1 MLDRMTEGIDVHG
14 KALQLRARRQEVL
27 SSNIAN
33 ADTPG
38 FKARD
43 FDFASAL
50 QAATGRSVA
59 RAQPGAQSGSQSG
72 SQSEAQSG
80 AQSGAQPGAQPG
92 ARGPAQLATYVSTRS
107 VGLARSQP
115 GHLGAGGSGGGPAAT
130 EHSTRMQYVTPEQ
143 GTLDG
148 NTVDL
153 NRERAQFADN
163 SLRYEATL
171 RFINGRVRTMLT
183 AIRGE

>member
-1 MLDRMTEGIDVHG
+1 MLDRMTDAIDFHG
-14 KALQLRARRQEVL
+14 KALQLRAQRQEVL

-50 QAATGRSVA
+50 RNASRPATAAGGAGAAGQGIGGAAGSSTATPAAAAGGGMSLAGLRMRQSQAGHL
-59 RAQPGAQSGSQSG
+59 
-72 SQSEAQSG
+72 
-80 AQSGAQPGAQPG
+80 
-92 ARGPAQLATYVSTRS
+92 PAGGHEVSTTASRLQFS
-107 VGLARSQP
+107 
-115 GHLGAGGSGGGPAAT
+115 
-130 EHSTRMQYVTPEQ
+130 TPEQ
-143 GTLDG
+143 ASLDG

-153 NRERAQFADN
+153 NRERAAFADN

-171 RFINGRVRTMLT
+171 RFINGRVRTMMT

>member
-1 MLDRMTEGIDVHG
+1 MLDRMTDAIDFHG
-14 KALQLRARRQEVL
+14 NALQLRAKRQEVL

-43 FDFASAL
+43 FDFASAFRNATSHSGAMTAPGAGSRSPG
-50 QAATGRSVA
+50 QAATPTATGIA
-59 RAQPGAQSGSQSG
+59 TPPSGLRMS
-72 SQSEAQSG
+72 A
-80 AQSGAQPGAQPG
+80 
-92 ARGPAQLATYVSTRS
+92 
-107 VGLARSQP
+107 SQP
-115 GHLGAGGSGGGPAAT
+115 GHLQAAGGT
-130 EHSTRMQYVTPEQ
+130 EVSTVSRLQYTTPEQ
-143 GTLDG
+143 ASLDG

-153 NRERAQFADN
+153 NRERAAFADN

-171 RFINGRVRTMLT
+171 RFINGRVRTMMT

>member
-1 MLDRMTEGIDVHG
+1 MLDRMTQSIDFHG
-14 KALQLRARRQEVL
+14 KALELRAQRQEVL

-38 FKARD
+38 YKARD

-50 QAATGRSVA
+50 RSATGVTAAASA
-59 RAQPGAQSGSQSG
+59 AA
-72 SQSEAQSG
+72 
-80 AQSGAQPGAQPG
+80 
-92 ARGPAQLATYVSTRS
+92 
-107 VGLARSQP
+107 
-115 GHLGAGGSGGGPAAT
+115 GPAAT
-130 EHSTRMQYVTPEQ
+130 TLPVGLSSGAGASVQTVALARSHQGHLPVGGVGGSAGAQTRFVVPEQ

-163 SLRYEATL
+163 ALRYEASL
-171 RFINGRVRTMLT
+171 RFINGGYRTMLS

>member
-1 MLDRMTEGIDVHG
+1 MLDRMTDAIDFHG
-14 KALQLRARRQEVL
+14 KALQLRAQRQEVL

-50 QAATGRSVA
+50 KDAAMLSTAAT
-59 RAQPGAQSGSQSG
+59 P
-72 SQSEAQSG
+72 SG
-80 AQSGAQPGAQPG
+80 AVGQGQFQAPGQAIGQPAAGAALQPSAGGGMQAN
-92 ARGPAQLATYVSTRS
+92 
-107 VGLARSQP
+107 GLRMSQSQP
-115 GHLGAGGSGGGPAAT
+115 GHLPTAGSGF
-130 EHSTRMQYVTPEQ
+130 EVSTVSRLQYTRPEQ
-143 GTLDG
+143 ASLDG

-153 NRERAQFADN
+153 NRERAAFADN
-163 SLRYEATL
+163 SLHYEATL
-171 RFINGRVRTMLT
+171 RFINGRVRTMMT

>member
-1 MLDRMTEGIDVHG
+1 MLDRMTDAIDFHG
-14 KALQLRARRQEVL
+14 KALQLRAQRQEVL

-50 QAATGRSVA
+50 KNAATPR
-59 RAQPGAQSGSQSG
+59 PGVTTSSASAATAVSSPAGAGSPRILSTVDAG
-72 SQSEAQSG
+72 G
-80 AQSGAQPGAQPG
+80 AH
-92 ARGPAQLATYVSTRS
+92 ATI
-107 VGLARSQP
+107 GLSRSQA
-115 GHLGAGGSGGGPAAT
+115 GHLAPDHAGTTLGAAAV
-130 EHSTRMQYVTPEQ
+130 EHSTRLQYTAPEQ
-143 GTLDG
+143 ASLDG
-148 NTVDL
+148 NSVDL
-153 NRERAQFADN
+153 NRERANFADN

-171 RFINGRVRTMLT
+171 RFINGRVRTMIT

>member
-1 MLDRMTEGIDVHG
+1 MLDRMTDAIDFHG
-14 KALQLRARRQEVL
+14 KALQLRAQRQEVL

-50 QAATGRSVA
+50 RTASGLSTAAGASA
-59 RAQPGAQSGSQSG
+59 GAGQGPGGPSGSSTAMPVAAAG
-72 SQSEAQSG
+72 GMSLAGLRMSQSQAG
-80 AQSGAQPGAQPG
+80 HL
-92 ARGPAQLATYVSTRS
+92 PAGGNEVSTTASR
-107 VGLARSQP
+107 L
-115 GHLGAGGSGGGPAAT
+115 
-130 EHSTRMQYVTPEQ
+130 QYATPEQ
-143 GTLDG
+143 ASLDG

-153 NRERAQFADN
+153 NRERAAFADN

-171 RFINGRVRTMLT
+171 RFINGRVRTMMT

>member
-72 SQSEAQSG
+72 SQSEARS
-80 AQSGAQPGAQPG
+80 G

-107 VGLARSQP
+107 VGLARLQP

>member
-59 RAQPGAQSGSQSG
+59 RAQPGAQSGSQS
-72 SQSEAQSG
+72 EAQSG
-80 AQSGAQPGAQPG
+80 AQSGP
-92 ARGPAQLATYVSTRS
+92 RGPAQLATYVSTRS

>member
-72 SQSEAQSG
+72 SQSEARS
-80 AQSGAQPGAQPG
+80 G

>member
-1 MLDRMTEGIDVHG
+1 MLDRMTDAIDFHG
-14 KALQLRARRQEVL
+14 NALQLRAQRQEVL

-38 FKARD
+38 FKGRD

-50 QAATGRSVA
+50 RNATRHAGAATQAGL
-59 RAQPGAQSGSQSG
+59 
-72 SQSEAQSG
+72 
-80 AQSGAQPGAQPG
+80 
-92 ARGPAQLATYVSTRS
+92 PAASPAA
-107 VGLARSQP
+107 GLGMSASQP
-115 GHLGAGGSGGGPAAT
+115 GHLRAAGGM
-130 EHSTRMQYVTPEQ
+130 EVSTASRLQYTTPEQ
-143 GTLDG
+143 ASLDG

-153 NRERAQFADN
+153 NRERAAFADN

-171 RFINGRVRTMLT
+171 RFINGRVRTMMT

>member
-1 MLDRMTEGIDVHG
+1 MLDRMTDAIDFHG
-14 KALQLRARRQEVL
+14 NALQLRAQRQEVL

-43 FDFASAL
+43 FNFASAL
-50 QAATGRSVA
+50 RNATGA
-59 RAQPGAQSGSQSG
+59 
-72 SQSEAQSG
+72 SG
-80 AQSGAQPGAQPG
+80 AMTPAGASGQSPALAANPLATSLSPQPAS
-92 ARGPAQLATYVSTRS
+92 GPASPG
-107 VGLARSQP
+107 GLRMSALQP
-115 GHLGAGGSGGGPAAT
+115 GHLQADGGM
-130 EHSTRMQYVTPEQ
+130 EVSTASRLQYTKPEQ
-143 GTLDG
+143 ASLDG

-153 NRERAQFADN
+153 NRERAAFADN

-171 RFINGRVRTMLT
+171 RFINGRVRTMMT

>member
-1 MLDRMTEGIDVHG
+1 MLDRMTDAIEFHG

-43 FDFASAL
+43 FDFAAAL
-50 QAATGRSVA
+50 KNAGAGQGQVTSTAADG
-59 RAQPGAQSGSQSG
+59 GAH
-72 SQSEAQSG
+72 A
-80 AQSGAQPGAQPG
+80 
-92 ARGPAQLATYVSTRS
+92 LAIGMS
-107 VGLARSQP
+107 RSQP
-115 GHLGAGGSGGGPAAT
+115 SHLTAGGSGASLGDRAV
-130 EHSTRMQYVTPEQ
+130 EHSTRLQYTAPEQ
-143 GTLDG
+143 GSLDG
-148 NTVDL
+148 NSVDL
-153 NRERAQFADN
+153 NRERANFADN

-171 RFINGRVRTMLT
+171 RFINSRVRTMMT

>member
-1 MLDRMTEGIDVHG
+1 MLDRMTDAIDFHG
-14 KALQLRARRQEVL
+14 KVLQLRAQRQEVL

-43 FDFASAL
+43 FDFATALKNADALSSASSPSAAVG
-50 QAATGRSVA
+50 QA
-59 RAQPGAQSGSQSG
+59 SGYL
-72 SQSEAQSG
+72 A
-80 AQSGAQPGAQPG
+80 
-92 ARGPAQLATYVSTRS
+92 GPA
-107 VGLARSQP
+107 
-115 GHLGAGGSGGGPAAT
+115 GSGGAGLPLAGGVPPAGLRMSQSQAGHLQAGGAGYEVSNAT
-130 EHSTRMQYVTPEQ
+130 RLQYTRPEQ
-143 GTLDG
+143 ASLDG

-153 NRERAQFADN
+153 NRERAAFADN

-171 RFINGRVRTMLT
+171 RFITGKVRTMMT

>member
-1 MLDRMTEGIDVHG
+1 MLDRMTDAIDFHG
-14 KALQLRARRQEVL
+14 KALQLRAQRQEVL

-50 QAATGRSVA
+50 RNASKLSTAAA
-59 RAQPGAQSGSQSG
+59 A
-72 SQSEAQSG
+72 SG
-80 AQSGAQPGAQPG
+80 AAGQ
-92 ARGPAQLATYVSTRS
+92 
-107 VGLARSQP
+107 
-115 GHLGAGGSGGGPAAT
+115 GAGGRSGSSIATPAAPAAGGGMSPTDLRMSQSQAGHLPAGGN
-130 EHSTRMQYVTPEQ
+130 EVSTTASRLRYTTPEQ
-143 GTLDG
+143 ASLDG

-153 NRERAQFADN
+153 NRERAAFADN

-171 RFINGRVRTMLT
+171 RFINGRVRTMMT

>member
-1 MLDRMTEGIDVHG
+1 MLDRMTDTIDFHG

-50 QAATGRSVA
+50 RNAAGATGSASAAVA
-59 RAQPGAQSGSQSG
+59 APSPVGAGTPRMLASADAGGAQ
-72 SQSEAQSG
+72 AQTVGMS
-80 AQSGAQPGAQPG
+80 
-92 ARGPAQLATYVSTRS
+92 RS
-107 VGLARSQP
+107 NP
-115 GHLGAGGSGGGPAAT
+115 GHLPLGHTGTTLGSTAV
-130 EHSTRMQYVTPEQ
+130 EHTTRLKYTAPEQ
-143 GTLDG
+143 ASMDG
-148 NTVDL
+148 NSVDL
-153 NRERAQFADN
+153 NRERANFADN
-163 SLRYEATL
+163 SIRYEATL
-171 RFINGRVRTMLT
+171 RFINSRVRSMMT